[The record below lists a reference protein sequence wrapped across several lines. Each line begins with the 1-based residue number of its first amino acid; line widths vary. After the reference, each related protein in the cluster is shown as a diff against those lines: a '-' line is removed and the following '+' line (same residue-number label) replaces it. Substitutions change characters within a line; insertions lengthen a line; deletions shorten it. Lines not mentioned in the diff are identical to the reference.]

1 MFKMSAIRCHY
12 SRLPGFPKSP
22 LMPTI
27 EVNLISG
34 KSQFPTRALVDSGA
48 SQSAI
53 TTEVAEFLGID
64 WNSLPSFT
72 GFSIQ
77 GAYGCHP
84 YPLKIEI
91 LGQNFTF
98 TFNII
103 EGRSIF
109 SCVLGQEDFF
119 KMARVVF
126 ERYREVFEISFKGR
140 KSN

>member
-1 MFKMSAIRCHY
+1 
-12 SRLPGFPKSP
+12 
-22 LMPTI
+22 MPTV
-27 EVNLISG
+27 EVNLIHEG
-34 KSQFPTRALVDSGA
+34 NQFPTRALIDSGA

-64 WNSLPSFT
+64 WNSVRSFT

-77 GAYGCHP
+77 GAYACHP

-91 LGQNFTF
+91 LGQTLTF

-109 SCVLGQEDFF
+109 SCILGQEDFF
-119 KMARVVF
+119 KVARVVF
-126 ERYREVFEISFKGR
+126 ERYREVFEITFKEKGQ
-140 KSN
+140 KN